1 MAGRDGWEGVSVRW
15 YRRCL
20 RLLPRSFRR
29 EAGPEMEAVFR
40 DGRRSAR
47 RRGLRV
53 YVLFAISVLVDL
65 CITVVAE
72 WWRVLVGRIRRNASR
87 PAARLELGSTERYR
101 EEGMAA
107 RGLRQIGRAYV

>member
-1 MAGRDGWEGVSVRW
+1 MAGRDGSEGVSVRW

-47 RRGLRV
+47 RRGLRA
-53 YVLFAISVLVDL
+53 YALFAISVLVDL
-65 CITVVAE
+65 C
-72 WWRVLVGRIRRNASR
+72 
-87 PAARLELGSTERYR
+87 
-101 EEGMAA
+101 
-107 RGLRQIGRAYV
+107 